1 MESLRHNRRR
11 GAALMLS
18 LWALFLLSAMVISWT
33 LDIGSRLALSGKA
46 NRRLEAEAMACS
58 GVEVAMHPQVK
69 PDSEALAGRFGKNQ
83 SYEARITG
91 EGGRINLN
99 WVTQIP
105 ENPARLE
112 VLRKYL
118 ENKGFELDERDAMI
132 DTLLDWV
139 DPDNLVRLNGA
150 EEEPGYQP
158 ANRPLRRLEELKKVK
173 GWQEFTSSNN
183 WDADFTLDSQPG
195 GQQAGQ
201 QGGQQGGQSGGL
213 NLAWASRDVILALPG
228 MSEDRVDQFLA
239 LRSGPDGIDGTDDD
253 GIRSIQ
259 EAEVVLG
266 SPPGQL
272 GAIGVVFD
280 KNLNG
285 QVLRVVSIGKS
296 GEVARTV
303 RVVFVRQN
311 PPQLKSWKEF

>member
-1 MESLRHNRRR
+1 MEVSRRNQRR

-33 LDIGSRLALSGKA
+33 LEISSRLALSGKLS
-46 NRRLEAEAMACS
+46 RILEAEAMACS
-58 GVEVAMHPQVK
+58 GAEIAMHPQTK
-69 PDSEALAGRFGKNQ
+69 PDSGVLVGRFGKGQ
-83 SYEARITG
+83 RYEARLTG

-99 WVTQIP
+99 WVTQMP

-118 ENKGFELDERDAMI
+118 ENKGFDLDERDRMI

-150 EEEPGYQP
+150 EEEGGYKP
-158 ANRPLRRLEELKKVK
+158 PNRPLARLDELKKIK
-173 GWQEFTSSNN
+173 GWEEFTSSND

-195 GQQAGQ
+195 GQQ
-201 QGGQQGGQSGGL
+201 GGQPGGL
-213 NLAWASRDVILALPG
+213 NLAWASRDVILSLPG

-239 LRSGPDGIDGTDDD
+239 LRAGADGIVGTEDDE
-253 GIRSIQ
+253 INSLQ
-259 EAEVVLG
+259 LAEVVLG

-272 GAIGVVFD
+272 SAIGVVYTP
-280 KNLNG
+280 
-285 QVLRVVSIGKS
+285 QEPVWRVISVGKS
-296 GEVARTV
+296 GEVTKTV
-303 RVVFVRQN
+303 RVVFVKQ
-311 PPQLKSWKEF
+311 PLQLKSWKEF

>member
-1 MESLRHNRRR
+1 MEAFRRNRRR

-18 LWALFLLSAMVISWT
+18 LWALFLLSAMVISWA

-58 GVEVAMHPQVK
+58 GVEVAMHPSIK
-69 PDSEALAGRFGKNQ
+69 PDSAALVGRFGKDQ
-83 SYEARITG
+83 RYEARLTG

-99 WVTQIP
+99 WIATPP

-118 ENKGFELDERDAMI
+118 ENKGFDLDERDLMI
-132 DTLLDWV
+132 DTLLDWI

-150 EEEPGYQP
+150 EEGEGYKP
-158 ANRPLRRLEELKKVK
+158 ANRPLRRLEELKKIK
-173 GWQEFTSSNN
+173 GWDEFTSSND
-183 WDADFTLDSQPG
+183 WDADFTLDSQSG

-201 QGGQQGGQSGGL
+201 QAGQQGQSGGL
-213 NLAWASRDVILALPG
+213 NLAWASRDVILSLPG

-239 LRSGPDGIDGTDDD
+239 LRGGPDGIVGTEDD
-253 GIRSIQ
+253 GIRNIT

-272 GAIGVVFD
+272 GAIGVVFEPRD
-280 KNLNG
+280 
-285 QVLRVVSIGKS
+285 QVWRVVSIGKS
-296 GEVARTV
+296 GEITRTV
-303 RVVFVRQN
+303 RVVFVKQI

>member
-1 MESLRHNRRR
+1 
-11 GAALMLS
+11 MLS
-18 LWALFLLSAMVISWT
+18 LWALFLLSAMVISWA

-46 NRRLEAEAMACS
+46 NRLLEAEAMACS

-69 PDSEALAGRFGKNQ
+69 PDSGALMGRFGKDQ
-83 SYEARITG
+83 RYEARITG
-91 EGGRINLN
+91 EAGRINLN
-99 WVTQIP
+99 WVAQPP

-118 ENKGFELDERDAMI
+118 ENKGFDLDERDLMI
-132 DTLLDWV
+132 DTLLDWI

-150 EEEPGYQP
+150 EEEGGYKP
-158 ANRPLRRLEELKKVK
+158 ANRPLRRLEELKKIK
-173 GWQEFTSSNN
+173 GWEEFTSSND

-201 QGGQQGGQSGGL
+201 AAGQSGGI

-239 LRSGPDGIDGTDDD
+239 LRSGPDEIVGTEDD
-253 GIRSIQ
+253 GIRNIQ
-259 EAEVVLG
+259 DAEVVLG

-272 GAIGVVFD
+272 NAIGVNYEPRLD
-280 KNLNG
+280 G

-296 GEVARTV
+296 GEVTRIV
-303 RVVFVRQN
+303 RVVFVKQT
-311 PPQLKSWKEF
+311 PPQLRSWKEF